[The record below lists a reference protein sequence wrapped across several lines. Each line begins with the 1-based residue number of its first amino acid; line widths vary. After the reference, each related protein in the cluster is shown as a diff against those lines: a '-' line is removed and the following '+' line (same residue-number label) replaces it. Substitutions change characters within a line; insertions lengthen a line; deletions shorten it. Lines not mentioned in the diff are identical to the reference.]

1 MSGVV
6 GVVGVVVPS
15 SGVVVSSPVL
25 GVVASSPVL
34 GVVVVKSSVTASFLS
49 FSVNAWL
56 VDVSPPSPVPT
67 LLSYLK
73 LAVYLFFKKPFSTLN
88 KILSSKSSLK

>member
-49 FSVNAWL
+49 FSVNA
-56 VDVSPPSPVPT
+56 
-67 LLSYLK
+67 
-73 LAVYLFFKKPFSTLN
+73 
-88 KILSSKSSLK
+88 